1 MKVINHHKKTGRQAE
16 GKRQTGFIDGPAGLG
31 KQSVFVKQD
40 FTPVDDR
47 ILDNKGRI
55 TISND
60 WMPYK
65 NQTIRSFKIYRNADG
80 DLLLRPEVTI
90 PAREAWIY
98 ENPEVIKSIRK
109 GVKELEQGKG
119 DIVEDLDAYLEKL

>member
-1 MKVINHHKKTGRQAE
+1 MVYLNQQRQAFKLKGAAMKVINHHKKTGRQAE

-60 WMPYK
+60 WRM
-65 NQTIRSFKIYRNADG
+65 T
-80 DLLLRPEVTI
+80 L
-90 PAREAWIY
+90 
-98 ENPEVIKSIRK
+98 
-109 GVKELEQGKG
+109 
-119 DIVEDLDAYLEKL
+119 